1 MLWVYVSHFHSF
13 SNHTFMFSALSPFRY
28 LWPLIHYHKFIAKC
42 IKKLKRNSIDVKN
55 CTSNVSLFL
64 RQEVCHVSDHL
75 AFMSKY
81 DSEEWT
87 SALSHFDG
95 WADPTVEHTLRTLV
109 ASQRLAGVAETA
121 DVQSSLLR
129 SHIDDRI
136 LKAMQSAKEEAG
148 RDAYAYK
155 DVPAQHVAR
164 KEESAAGSYQQHPQM
179 TQDNSFG
186 RLPNRSTAWANEC
199 HLRSAIENKKRTI
212 NDTSWSNRSDYQ
224 PHPPPPPYPHQ
235 DMYGRQF
242 DGHPPYGPASGY
254 GQAYGGAMNPQY
266 YPPHPAGTI
275 ITFSGELKLGSVCA

>member
-1 MLWVYVSHFHSF
+1 
-13 SNHTFMFSALSPFRY
+13 MFSALSPFRY

-164 KEESAAGSYQQHPQM
+164 KEE
-179 TQDNSFG
+179 
-186 RLPNRSTAWANEC
+186 
-199 HLRSAIENKKRTI
+199 
-212 NDTSWSNRSDYQ
+212 
-224 PHPPPPPYPHQ
+224 
-235 DMYGRQF
+235 
-242 DGHPPYGPASGY
+242 
-254 GQAYGGAMNPQY
+254 
-266 YPPHPAGTI
+266 
-275 ITFSGELKLGSVCA
+275 